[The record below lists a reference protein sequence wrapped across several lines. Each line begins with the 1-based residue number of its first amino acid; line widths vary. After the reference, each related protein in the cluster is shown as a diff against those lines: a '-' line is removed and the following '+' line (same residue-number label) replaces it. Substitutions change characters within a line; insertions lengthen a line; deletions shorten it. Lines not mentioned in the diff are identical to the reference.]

1 MLFLDLSLLK
11 VLIREDPIPNECYS
25 VILLTIYFRNIF
37 SVDLVKGLFKVK
49 YDFTK
54 TWNDHNVNFM
64 NLKKSKANF
73 LRDHDSAMLWQPY
86 IVFFN
91 IEGQERIVISDKKP
105 IIYVQPNPDFV
116 YQQSPQETVKI
127 MNCRSLSWT
136 NFVSDKWQIF
146 SLLRLTPDLAD

>member
-1 MLFLDLSLLK
+1 M
-11 VLIREDPIPNECYS
+11 S
-25 VILLTIYFRNIF
+25 VIVLLTMYLRNIF

-49 YDFTK
+49 YDFSK
-54 TWNDHNVNFM
+54 SWNDHNVNFM

-116 YQQSPQETVKI
+116 YQQSPKETVKI
-127 MNCRSLSWT
+127 MNCRSLSCPVLSCP
-136 NFVSDKWQIF
+136 FLDKVCYLQIF

>member
-1 MLFLDLSLLK
+1 MLK
-11 VLIREDPIPNECYS
+11 VLIREDPMPNECYS
-25 VILLTIYFRNIF
+25 IILLTMYLRNIF

-136 NFVSDKWQIF
+136 NFVSDK
-146 SLLRLTPDLAD
+146 